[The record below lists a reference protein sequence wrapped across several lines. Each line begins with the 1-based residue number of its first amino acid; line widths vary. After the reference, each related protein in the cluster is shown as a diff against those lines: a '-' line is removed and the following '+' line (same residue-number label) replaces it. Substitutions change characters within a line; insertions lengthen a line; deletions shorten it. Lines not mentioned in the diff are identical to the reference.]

1 MDIKRFRYL
10 IECYHKKDISSEEEQ
25 ELIQLLTFYESQPE
39 AKALINE
46 LWIASAE
53 TRRAVFEKNSTDKIW
68 GRLSEAIHDNN
79 FETVS
84 SPVSSRRN
92 IQFSRR
98 WIWAAAFITVITFAL
113 ILFRQDKKQAIAA
126 APEADKA
133 TPIII
138 NPGTEG
144 AILTLADGSQIVLD
158 SLQEGKIKASSGEI
172 IQLHKGMLEY
182 ESKQATEIPVH
193 NTVSTP
199 RGRQF
204 KLRLPDGSLV
214 WLNAASSIKYPV
226 IFTGNTR
233 QVEITGEVFFE
244 VQKDASH
251 PFIVT
256 KDDISVEVTGTAFNI
271 NSYDDES
278 SKRVTLVEGA
288 VVVNKGTKKL
298 VLEPGE
304 QAVSGTGTEIT
315 LNHNVDVN
323 TVVAWKNGYFS
334 FNNTYLQSLM
344 RMIARWYDVEV
355 EYEGA
360 VPDMKFGGEISR
372 NTTLDDVLNILRE
385 SKVRFR
391 IEKRDANHPA
401 KIIVSP

>member
-10 IECYHKKDISSEEEQ
+10 IDCYHKKGISPDEEQ
-25 ELIQLLTFYESQPE
+25 ELIQLLTYYESQPE

-46 LWIASAE
+46 LWIESAE
-53 TRRAVFEKNSTDKIW
+53 TENPVFDKNSTEKIW
-68 GRLSEAIHDNN
+68 AGLSGSIHDNVSYL
-79 FETVS
+79 TVHAAIT
-84 SPVSSRRN
+84 SRRN
-92 IQFSRR
+92 VQLRNR
-98 WIWAAAFITVITFAL
+98 WVWAAAFITVITVTL
-113 ILFRQDKKQAIAA
+113 MLFRKDKKQAIATA
-126 APEADKA
+126 SEAENH
-133 TPIII
+133 TPIIV

-144 AILTLADGSQIVLD
+144 AILTLADGSQVVLD
-158 SLQEGKIKASSGEI
+158 SLQEGKITAPSGEVI
-172 IQLHKGMLEY
+172 RLYKGMLEY
-182 ESKQATEIPVH
+182 ESKQTTEMLAH

-214 WLNAASSIKYPV
+214 WLNAASSIRYPV
-226 IFTGNTR
+226 RFAGSNR
-233 QVEITGEVFFE
+233 LVEITGEVFFDVE
-244 VQKDASH
+244 QDAKR

-256 KDDISVEVTGTAFNI
+256 KDDLSVVVTGTTFNM
-271 NSYDDES
+271 NTYDDEKG
-278 SKRVTLVEGA
+278 KRITLVEGG
-288 VVVNKGTKKL
+288 VEVNKGTEKQ
-298 VLEPGE
+298 VLQPGE
-304 QAVSGTGTEIT
+304 QAVAGTRLT
-315 LNHNVDVN
+315 LHRNVDVN

-360 VPDMKFGGEISR
+360 VPNMKFGGEISR
-372 NTTLDDVLNILRE
+372 TTTLDDVLNILRE

-391 IEKRDANHPA
+391 IEKKDASHPA